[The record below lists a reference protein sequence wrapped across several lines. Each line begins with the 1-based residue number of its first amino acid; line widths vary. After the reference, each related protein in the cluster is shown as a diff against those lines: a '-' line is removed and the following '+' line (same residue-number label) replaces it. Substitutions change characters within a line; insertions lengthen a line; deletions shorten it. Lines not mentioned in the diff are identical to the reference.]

1 MYFLQHKIM
10 SIPPVIINKLI
21 NNFNF
26 INFQCFIIFNFILVE
41 GIKLYFI
48 YKIKNIVKY
57 IVGIFI

>member
-1 MYFLQHKIM
+1 M
-10 SIPPVIINKLI
+10 SIPPMIINKLI

-26 INFQCFIIFNFILVE
+26 INFQYFIIFNFILVE

-48 YKIKNIVKY
+48 YKIKNIIKY